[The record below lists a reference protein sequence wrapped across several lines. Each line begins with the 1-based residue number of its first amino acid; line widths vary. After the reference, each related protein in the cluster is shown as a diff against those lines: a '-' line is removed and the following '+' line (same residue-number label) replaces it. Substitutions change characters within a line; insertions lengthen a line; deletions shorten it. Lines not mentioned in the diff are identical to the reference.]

1 MSFTLGAH
9 SPHCSGIWSTFG
21 WRWRPF
27 SWLAW
32 GPAWCCDTWCS
43 VPARSTGRIPARNR
57 SSSRCRTRR
66 RPFADRSYRSA
77 GPDVPDSRA
86 GIRSQAR
93 RCRRRR
99 RLTISTSPDRT
110 RLSASL
116 LREFTIHGQPVNC
129 NRLLRGSDRRRFS
142 FEIASAFGDR
152 CRPREE
158 FRRGTERGHRDDI
171 HNAGHCVTVRVN
183 VDWSVCKAAIAKAAR
198 RSDHGELYLLL
209 RVSPQSTLAR
219 SLARKTRI
227 DIPYEPEIFIATDGN
242 EDRPR

>member
-77 GPDVPDSRA
+77 GPDVPNSRA

-116 LREFTIHGQPVNC
+116 LREFTIFMD
-129 NRLLRGSDRRRFS
+129 NRLIAIGYYAAAIAAQFS
-142 FEIASAFGDR
+142 LEIASAFGDR
-152 CRPREE
+152 CRPRVE
-158 FRRGTERGHRDDI
+158 FRRGTERGHRDVI
-171 HNAGHCVTVRVN
+171 YITL
-183 VDWSVCKAAIAKAAR
+183 AIA
-198 RSDHGELYLLL
+198 
-209 RVSPQSTLAR
+209 SPCAWT
-219 SLARKTRI
+219 
-227 DIPYEPEIFIATDGN
+227 
-242 EDRPR
+242 